1 MKPTVISS
9 RLAFLSAFCFL
20 VLFYEEYPGL
30 NYLIFAAIITSIQY
44 FFNRNAF
51 QKPLLIGVTVG
62 LILSAAAVVYQAS
75 PLAVFLTWS
84 FLILQASFILNPM
97 LQSLHWGVLQA
108 VVNGIYALPGL
119 FRLQF
124 ISNRKRSL
132 KLKRLGLL
140 IFPFLMLILFWN
152 LYSDTNPYLI
162 EFNEVINK
170 LRKELFSHLWNV
182 ISFAGFLF
190 LVLGLFVSITLFH
203 LFKQPEQE
211 MGDQFL
217 TRKNIHSIPF
227 LLKFDFSFLTG
238 SSLKRELISGIV
250 LMSILNILLFI
261 VNLTDITW
269 IWFGFEVPANFSLKQ
284 FVHEGTWNLL
294 ISIFFSMVL
303 ILYYFRGNQNY
314 YFRSKGMRI
323 LALVWIIQNAILL
336 FSLFLRDLHYIQ
348 FHGLAWNRLNLL
360 VFMLLTLSG
369 LILLWFKIRK
379 LWTTWF
385 VIKLNSY
392 FAAGIFVLYAW
403 IPWDSLMIN
412 YNLNHPNSGEIDVLF
427 YLSAGDLT
435 LPLVEANLDQINKQ
449 IEAHTNN
456 EVKWIYFESMSEF
469 KDHFHRQKMRFVQQ
483 YPLQGLLSWNY
494 REHQAWEEM
503 KR

>member
-9 RLAFLSAFCFL
+9 RLALLSAFCFL

-30 NYLIFAAIITSIQY
+30 NYLIFAVIITGIQF
-44 FFNRNAF
+44 FFNRSAF
-51 QKPLLIGVTVG
+51 QKPQIRGVSAG
-62 LILSAAAVVYQAS
+62 LILSAAAVAYHAS
-75 PLAVFLTWS
+75 SLAVFLTWG
-84 FLILQASFILNPM
+84 FLILQAAFILNPM
-97 LQSLHWGVLQA
+97 LQSLHWGILQA
-108 VVNGIYALPGL
+108 LVNGIYTLPGL

-124 ISNRKRSL
+124 FSNHKRSL
-132 KLKRLGLL
+132 TFKRIGLL

-162 EFNEVINK
+162 EFNDLINK
-170 LRKELFSHLWNV
+170 LRKELFSHFWSV
-182 ISFAGFLF
+182 VSFTGFLF
-190 LVLGLFVSITLFH
+190 LLLGLLISISLFH
-203 LFKQPEQE
+203 LFVELRQE
-211 MGDQFL
+211 IGEQFL
-217 TRKNIHSIPF
+217 TRKNIHLMPF
-227 LLKFDFSFLTG
+227 LFKLDFSFLTG
-238 SSLKRELISGIV
+238 SSLKRELISGLV
-250 LMSILNILLFI
+250 LMGILNILLFI

-269 IWFGFEVPANFSLKQ
+269 IWFGFEVPENFSLKQ

-294 ISIFFSMVL
+294 ISIIFSMVL
-303 ILYYFRGNQNY
+303 ILYYFRGNQNF
-314 YFRSKGMRI
+314 YFRSKGLRI
-323 LALVWIIQNAILL
+323 LALIWIIQNAILL

-360 VFMLLTLSG
+360 VFLLLTLFG

-392 FAAGIFVLYAW
+392 FAAGIFVIYAW
-403 IPWDSLMIN
+403 IPLDSLMIN

-435 LPLVEANLDQINKQ
+435 LPLVEANLDKINKQ
-449 IEAHTNN
+449 IEAHAKN
-456 EVKWIYFESMSEF
+456 EVKWIPFGSMSEF
-469 KDHFHRQKMRFVQQ
+469 QEHFYRQKLRFVQQ

-503 KR
+503 KN